1 MHAVRL
7 LFVSCALL
15 SMVLAQSACAQTP
28 IGSVTAAEEI
38 EYRYRTTTSE
48 DPKLCK
54 HLGRVFN
61 TQFRTIWRREPMPSA
76 GPTSPYSAGGK
87 YAFQKIEGI
96 DHDERKT
103 FQMSLSK
110 LPSSPEFDA
119 IGWRETRVITGGPSN
134 VEIPESSKRP
144 RPALIAYV
152 DFDND
157 GEKDTLI
164 KYGFTEGYDAI
175 RDEGESKE
183 YLTVVRSS
191 TAPVPPS
198 VSLWSLRQDASG
210 RPAIRMNGQY
220 LRPLIH
226 AGRTYVASYEMEFTA
241 FDSGSASPGKPARET
256 MTVIEFGHPQSHE
269 PITDLPPRTGEP
281 LCQFEMIRI
290 K

>member
-1 MHAVRL
+1 MASERL
-7 LFVSCALL
+7 LPVSCGLL
-15 SMVLAQSACAQTP
+15 SMMLTQNACAQTP
-28 IGSVTAAEEI
+28 IGSVRAAEEI

-54 HLGRVFN
+54 HMGRVFN
-61 TQFRTIWRREPMPSA
+61 TQFRTIWRREPMPSR
-76 GPTSPYSAGGK
+76 GPTSPYSSSGK

-119 IGWRETRVITGGPSN
+119 IDWRETRVITGGPSN

-157 GEKDTLI
+157 GQTDTVI
-164 KYGFTEGYDAI
+164 KHGFTEGYEAI
-175 RDEGESKE
+175 LDRGQSDE
-183 YLTVVRSS
+183 YLSVRRG
-191 TAPVPPS
+191 TTTPVAPNA
-198 VSLWSLRQDASG
+198 SLWTLNQDASG
-210 RPAIRMNGQY
+210 RPAIRVNGQY

-226 AGRTYVASYEMEFTA
+226 AGRTYMVSYEMEFTA
-241 FDSGSASPGKPARET
+241 FESGSASPGKPARET
-256 MTVIEFGHPQSHE
+256 MTVIEFGHPQSGE

-281 LCQFEMIRI
+281 LCQFEMIQI